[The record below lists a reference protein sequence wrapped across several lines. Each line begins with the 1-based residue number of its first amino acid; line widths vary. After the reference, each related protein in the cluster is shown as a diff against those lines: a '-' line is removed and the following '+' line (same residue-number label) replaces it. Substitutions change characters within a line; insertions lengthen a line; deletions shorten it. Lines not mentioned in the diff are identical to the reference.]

1 MHVNALAGTD
11 DVVGRSGSSVV
22 GDDLAMERLA
32 MSKAREILRLRWALG
47 RSVRETSRATGFSA
61 GVVSTTDSRARRSG
75 LDWPGVEALT
85 DDELERRLYGGPKHS
100 RGPSRAVPDPVR
112 MHEELR
118 RVGVTLELLHLE
130 YLREHPDGYR
140 YTAFC
145 DVYRK
150 WLARRG
156 LTMRQHHKAG
166 EKAFVD
172 YSGKKP
178 CVVDPATGE
187 LVEVELFVAVLGASN
202 LTYAEATRTQKIP
215 DFVCSHV
222 RAFEY
227 FGGTPAVT
235 VPDQLRSAVRLP
247 SRYEPTIARTYAE
260 LGRHYG
266 TAIVPARPGKPRD
279 KAKVEVAVQ
288 IAQRWILARLRNE
301 TFFSIETLND
311 RIAELLEELNA
322 RPMKR
327 LGGVSRRELFERV
340 ERTALMPLP
349 NERFD
354 VSEWKRAMVN
364 GDYHVALHE
373 HFYSVPYTLVR
384 EEVEARLTAT
394 TVEIFHRGQRVA
406 SHARSYVRFRFTTL
420 EEHMPEAHRKQF
432 TGADSIIAWG
442 VSVGPMTEA
451 MVRRILDANPVREH
465 GWRSAKG
472 LQRLAQKYGEDR
484 LEAAC
489 RHALHFGARSYK
501 PIERLLKLG
510 RERFPLVTEE
520 GAAPITHEN
529 VRGPGYFH

>member
-1 MHVNALAGTD
+1 
-11 DVVGRSGSSVV
+11 
-22 GDDLAMERLA
+22 MERLA

-47 RSVRETSRATGFSA
+47 RTVRETSRATGFSA
-61 GVVSTTDSRARRSG
+61 GVVSMTDSRARKTG
-75 LDWPGVEALT
+75 LDWAAVDALN
-85 DDELERRLYGGPKHS
+85 DNELERRLYGGPKHT
-100 RGPSRAVPDPVR
+100 RGPSRPTPDPVR

-118 RVGVTLELLHLE
+118 RTGVTLELLHLE

-145 DVYRK
+145 EVYRR
-150 WLARRG
+150 WLVRRG
-156 LTMRQHHKAG
+156 LAMRQHHKAG

-178 CVVDPATGE
+178 CIVDPTTGE
-187 LVEVELFVAVLGASN
+187 VINVELFVAVLGASN
-202 LTYAEATRTQKIP
+202 LTYAEATRTQTIL

-222 RAFEY
+222 RTFEY
-227 FGGTPAVT
+227 FGGAPKVT
-235 VPDQLRSAVRLP
+235 VPDQLRSAVRVP
-247 SRYEPTIARTYAE
+247 CRYEPTIARTYAE

-288 IAQRWILARLRNE
+288 LAQRWILARLRNE
-301 TFFSIETLND
+301 TFFSLESLNI
-311 RIAELLEELNA
+311 RIGELLEELNA

-327 LGGVSRRELFERV
+327 LGNVTRRDLFERV
-340 ERTALMPLP
+340 ERAALMPLP
-349 NERFD
+349 HDRFV
-354 VSEWKRAMVN
+354 VSEWKRATVN
-364 GDYHVALHE
+364 GDYHVALAE

-394 TVEIFHRGQRVA
+394 TVELFHRGQRVA
-406 SHARSYVRFRFTTL
+406 SHARSHLRFRFTTL
-420 EEHMPEAHRKQF
+420 PEHMPEAHQKHF
-432 TGADSIIAWG
+432 AGADSVIAWG
-442 VSVGPMTEA
+442 MTIGPMTEA

-472 LQRLAQKYGEDR
+472 LQRLAQKYGAAR

-489 RHALHFGARSYK
+489 RHAMHFGARSYK

-510 RERFPLVTEE
+510 REQLALPGETD
-520 GAAPITHEN
+520 AKPITHAN
-529 VRGPGYFH
+529 VRGPNYFH